1 MYYPLKLSTEN
12 SILKATHRE
21 PVRSAAVEEEGI
33 AAVEEEAA
41 RTGAA
46 NRTAPVVAVGTNS
59 AERTIAAVAVA
70 RHGQLKRGSK
80 GSCAVDATPT

>member
-1 MYYPLKLSTEN
+1 V

-21 PVRSAAVEEEGI
+21 PECSAVVEQVGI
-33 AAVEEEAA
+33 AAAEEEAA

-46 NRTAPVVAVGTNS
+46 NRTAPIAAVGTNIE
-59 AERTIAAVAVA
+59 ERPRAAVAVA

-80 GSCAVDATPT
+80 GSCAVVATPT